1 MKAGVALQRCKI
13 VLLEA
18 EEDKVIENQGK
29 VLRWLVDE
37 GREDLAAMHGMR
49 SSAKDVM
56 KHNDR
61 WGEEVST
68 LWQGVEHP
76 LERILGDGP
85 CGGG

>member
-1 MKAGVALQRCKI
+1 MKAGVALQRCEM

-37 GREDLAAMHGMR
+37 GREDLAAVHGMR

-68 LWQGVEHP
+68 L
-76 LERILGDGP
+76 
-85 CGGG
+85 